1 MEIYVVRSG
10 DTVYSIAQRFG
21 VSVRRLVSDNALN
34 ADRDLVLGQAL
45 LVLKPKTVHTFMRGE
60 SLFSVAESYNTTVLQ
75 LYRNNPALI
84 GHDYIEQGEQIVID
98 FEDEPDETVRT
109 SGFAYSYINRRILEQ
124 ALPYLTYLI
133 MFGYGFND
141 DGSIITLNDDDI
153 IRLAHSYRTAVLLS
167 FTSINPDGSFGSYKI
182 ERLLTDMDF
191 QNKVIENFIGV
202 IVQKNA
208 QGLDIDIEYIPPEF
222 REQFAAF
229 AENCA
234 KQLHSR
240 GLILHVDLAPKT
252 SPDQKGL
259 LYEAHDYGLLGAAAD
274 YVFLMTYEW
283 GYTYAHSRYR
293 RGAVYIHSVCRKNFH
308 NFFNTKNICFVLDK
322 TGKVW

>member
-1 MEIYVVRSG
+1 MEIYVVQSG

-45 LVLKPKTVHTFMRGE
+45 LVLKPGTVHTFMQGE
-60 SLFSVAESYNTTVLQ
+60 SLFSVAESYGTTVLQ

-98 FEDEPDETVRT
+98 FEDEPTEAAQT

-153 IRLAHSYRTAVLLS
+153 IRLAHSYKTAVLLS

-182 ERLLTDMDF
+182 ERLLTDIDF

-234 KQLHSR
+234 EQLHRR

-283 GYTYAHSRYR
+283 GYTYAHSRY
-293 RGAVYIHSVCRKNFH
+293 GQDAAY
-308 NFFNTKNICFVLDK
+308 TKTFTYPQK
-322 TGKVW
+322 TAALITESGRNMY